1 MCGSF
6 LKGEGMYNYTIM
18 PLDDTHVE
26 EICKDIKAQYENGTA
41 SCALFMMKLVPE
53 GNPVIGKAEQLCRKY
68 DLFRDRLADGA

>member
-26 EICKDIKAQYENGTA
+26 EICEDIKAQYENGTA
-41 SCALFMMKLVPE
+41 SCALFMMKL
-53 GNPVIGKAEQLCRKY
+53 AM
-68 DLFRDRLADGA
+68 